1 MNDAHGSPEWPG
13 SPPSSGPP
21 PTGTPPSGPP
31 PSGPPPCPPSG
42 PSSYP
47 PPPAH
52 GPSAAWGPPPS
63 GAWAP
68 PSPETSALV
77 RELSWPLHRARGWLQ
92 FLAVASI
99 LSGVISALTI
109 VGILYAW
116 LPIWMGVLLFRTSER
131 IEQARERGDRESL
144 ANGLDQLRTYFLVQG
159 VIMLVGL
166 AFTAI
171 FMIYMLTVG
180 LAGMSSLLN
189 ELG

>member
-1 MNDAHGSPEWPG
+1 MNDAHGTPEWPG
-13 SPPSSGPP
+13 SP
-21 PTGTPPSGPP
+21 PPSGPP
-31 PSGPPPCPPSG
+31 PSGPPPSG
-42 PSSYP
+42 PPPYPPSYP
-47 PPPAH
+47 PPPAP
-52 GPSAAWGPPPS
+52 GPSAAWGPPPAS
-63 GAWAP
+63 TWTP

-77 RELSWPLHRARGWLQ
+77 RDLSWPLHRARGWLQ

-131 IEQARERGDRESL
+131 IEQARERGDREAF

-171 FMIYMLTVG
+171 VMVTMLTVG
-180 LAGMSSLLN
+180 VAGMSNLLH

>member
-1 MNDAHGSPEWPG
+1 MSDAHGTPEWQGSPPPSG
-13 SPPSSGPP
+13 SPPSGS
-21 PTGTPPSGPP
+21 PPSGPP
-31 PSGPPPCPPSG
+31 PSGPPP
-42 PSSYP
+42 YP

-52 GPSAAWGPPPS
+52 GPAAAWGPPPAGS
-63 GAWAP
+63 WAP

-99 LSGVISALTI
+99 LSGVVSALTI

-131 IEQARERGDRESL
+131 IEQARERGDRESF
-144 ANGLDQLRTYFLVQG
+144 ASGLEQLRTYFLVQG
-159 VIMLVGL
+159 VVMLVGL
-166 AFTAI
+166 AFAAI
-171 FMIYMLTVG
+171 AMVYVLTVG
-180 LAGMSSLLN
+180 VAGMSNLLN

>member
-1 MNDAHGSPEWPG
+1 MNDAHGTPEWPG
-13 SPPSSGPP
+13 SP
-21 PTGTPPSGPP
+21 PPSGPP
-31 PSGPPPCPPSG
+31 PSGPPPSG
-42 PSSYP
+42 PSPHPPSYP
-47 PPPAH
+47 PPPAY
-52 GPSAAWGPPPS
+52 GPSAAWGPPPT
-63 GAWAP
+63 GAWTP

-77 RELSWPLHRARGWLQ
+77 RDLSWPLHRARGWLQ

-131 IEQARERGDRESL
+131 IEQARERGDREAF

-171 FMIYMLTVG
+171 VMITMLTVG
-180 LAGMSSLLN
+180 VAGMSNLLH